1 MSEIRILGLRV
12 NDRIKETGKTQAV
25 LSKFSDCINTRL
37 GFHEVSEDV
46 CSRTGFI
53 ILELRGD
60 TGNWDKLERE
70 LSLIGGIDVKK
81 MSFSPDKISRP

>member
-1 MSEIRILGLRV
+1 MKEIRILGLRV
-12 NDRIKETGKTQAV
+12 NDRIKEAGRTQSV
-25 LSKFSDCINTRL
+25 LSAYAESINTRL

-60 TGNWDKLERE
+60 PKTWDKLEIE
-70 LSLIGGIDVKK
+70 LDRIGGLDVKN
-81 MSFSPDKISRP
+81 MSFGMD